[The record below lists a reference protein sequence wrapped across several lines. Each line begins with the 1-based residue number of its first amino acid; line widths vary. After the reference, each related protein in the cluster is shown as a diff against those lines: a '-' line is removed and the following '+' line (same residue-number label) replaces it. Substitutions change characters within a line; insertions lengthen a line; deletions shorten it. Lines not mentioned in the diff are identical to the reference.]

1 MRTYLDVLVHAG
13 SLCLLGP
20 LLPALREG
28 PAHRYYS
35 WLTESLHGLAV
46 SISATHTNISVYREY
61 EDQSTGIQKVCG
73 CCLSIASDEGEDF
86 AVKKT
91 FFDSFCVPILSSCSP
106 IVLEDF
112 LSSSWANL
120 KVGPLG
126 ENVSVVKKMNEI
138 IQKEVKIGDST
149 FSSDT
154 LLFLQSCCFKIFEIA
169 YDRLSLGVLKSKI
182 AESFLILQIKPLP
195 SLPSSQSHFLS
206 QSLTQSQSQSQTQIK
221 SESTSKSK
229 GNELTSSL
237 SKIAYKLLRTLLP
250 SHANIE
256 IKQRLYSTAFNCL
269 AIIVAK
275 TQSEEKFYDMF
286 LFKEKNGECV
296 WSKLIDCTVT
306 YKFESDTEKFDTSYL
321 GCLQSVLGTGG
332 RESKGGKIGLGLGRE
347 RGRERGRGRGVRTGT
362 GTGSYISQYLSGT
375 ILESSS
381 IMTQSPHPFGSQSL
395 GGKKNQNQSQNLG
408 PGSTQKDY
416 EELGLFSAP
425 KFSQS
430 QSQFQSQSQ
439 SQYNNNDG
447 NNDSN
452 NAENDVVCGL
462 DDQIIALEL
471 NDLNL
476 QQSMGSMVRVIQRMS
491 TLFSSTDTPNNNNTS
506 SNTNSSS
513 SNKNGKWRNDIMPN
527 WIMEIRDRLSS
538 YTPGSRNVRLFML
551 RLLLNQPVTHIVT
564 PWILDL
570 IPCVLECCLRDLC
583 VGDVGTG
590 YHYFLR
596 DVVFTLCDSWALS
609 ISPSSSSSSSSSSS
623 ASSSSFSYPKDQQG
637 LDRNII
643 LQISQLI
650 SYLIK
655 HSYCDTAEIVKE
667 NIKSIGALYRLFK
680 GSNGSTGFTVSLA
693 PVMVL
698 LTVEAG
704 PTGGANAT
712 AKSKGSEGV
721 RKRLAGLLILQVCT
735 HVRAT
740 SSIALSHFYSVYYS
754 LHFYA
759 FCFSFP
765 SILSFIAFT
774 SLSPLHFFL
783 TSTFTL
789 TLFII

>member
-1 MRTYLDVLVHAG
+1 LRTYLDVLVHAG

-46 SISATHTNISVYREY
+46 SISATHTNISLYREY

-112 LSSSWANL
+112 LSGSWANL
-120 KVGPLG
+120 KVGPVG

-149 FSSDT
+149 FSTDT
-154 LLFLQSCCFKIFEIA
+154 LLFLQSCCFKIFQIA
-169 YDRLSLGVLKSKI
+169 YDRLSIGVLKSKI
-182 AESFLILQIKPLP
+182 AESFLTLQIKPLP
-195 SLPSSQSHFLS
+195 SSVPSSQSHFLS

-221 SESTSKSK
+221 CESASKSK

-269 AIIVAK
+269 TIIVAK

-306 YKFESDTEKFDTSYL
+306 YKFESDTEKFETSYL

-332 RESKGGKIGLGLGRE
+332 RENKGGKIGLGM
-347 RGRERGRGRGVRTGT
+347 GRERGRGRGVRTGT
-362 GTGSYISQYLSGT
+362 GTGSYISQYLFGT

-430 QSQFQSQSQ
+430 QSQFQSQ
-439 SQYNNNDG
+439 YDNNN
-447 NNDSN
+447 NNGDN
-452 NAENDVVCGL
+452 NNNENDVVRGL
-462 DDQIIALEL
+462 DDQVIALEL

-476 QQSMGSMVRVIQRMS
+476 QQCMGSMVRVIQRMS
-491 TLFSSTDTPNNNNTS
+491 TLFSSTDTPNNNN
-506 SNTNSSS
+506 NNSSS
-513 SNKNGKWRNDIMPN
+513 SSVSNKNGKWRNDIMPN
-527 WIMEIRDRLSS
+527 WIMEIRDRLST
-538 YTPGSRNVRLFML
+538 YTHGSRNVRLFML

-609 ISPSSSSSSSSSSS
+609 ISPSPSPSSSSSSSFSSSSSSSSSFP
-623 ASSSSFSYPKDQQG
+623 SSSTDQQG
-637 LDRNII
+637 LDRNITA
-643 LQISQLI
+643 QTSQLI

-667 NIKSIGALYRLFK
+667 NIKSVGALYRLFN
-680 GSNGSTGFTVSLA
+680 GSTDSTGFTVSLA

-721 RKRLAGLLILQVCT
+721 RKRLAGLLLLQVCT
-735 HVRAT
+735 YIRAIT
-740 SSIALSHFYSVYYS
+740 SFSICIFHS
-754 LHFYA
+754 LHN
-759 FCFSFP
+759 SFHFRALYP
-765 SILSFIAFT
+765 L
-774 SLSPLHFFL
+774 LSPL
-783 TSTFTL
+783 
-789 TLFII
+789 